1 MKLYFITY
9 SEMFYCLILEVA
21 MKLHKEIKQKLTEQ
35 SQDIVIKQMGYSS
48 LKVGRKTLKA
58 FLNSKNVY
66 EWFKEGHYDLKYA
79 SEPFVWKLVEVLDI
93 PLDLARA
100 DIEKAKKRYRAFSLM
115 KDPYLRAEANID
127 RSRHSFFAFMLGSS
141 KSRIDIDKESL
152 VYKTDEAIFISVG
165 QKIKKHYKEYK
176 GELPVLGKITHYS
189 YDHTDGKTY
198 RFTIDGNL
206 FTEGKEKQT

>member
-1 MKLYFITY
+1 
-9 SEMFYCLILEVA
+9 MFYCLILEVA

-66 EWFKEGHYDLKYA
+66 EWLKEGHYDLKYA

-93 PLDLARA
+93 SPNMANA
-100 DIEKAKKRYRAFSLM
+100 DIEKAKKRYRILSAM

>member
-1 MKLYFITY
+1 
-9 SEMFYCLILEVA
+9 

-48 LKVGRKTLKA
+48 LKVGCKTLKA

-93 PLDLARA
+93 SLDIVRA
-100 DIEKAKKRYRAFSLM
+100 DIEKAKKRYKVFSAM
-115 KDPYLRAEANID
+115 KDPYLRAETNFRRNGEFI
-127 RSRHSFFAFMLGSS
+127 FALMFASA
-141 KSRIDIDKESL
+141 KARIPIHKESL
-152 VYKTDEAIFISVG
+152 VYKTDEEIFTSVG
-165 QKIKKHYKEYK
+165 QKIKKHYAEYK
-176 GELPVLGKITHYS
+176 GEIPVLGKIKYYL

-198 RFTIDGNL
+198 RFTIDGKL
-206 FTEGKEKQT
+206 FNENNEIKEEKLC